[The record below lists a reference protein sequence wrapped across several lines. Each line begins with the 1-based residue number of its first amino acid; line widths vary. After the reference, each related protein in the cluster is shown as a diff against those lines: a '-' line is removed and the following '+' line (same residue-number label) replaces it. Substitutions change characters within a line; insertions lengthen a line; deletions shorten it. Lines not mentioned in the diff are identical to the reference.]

1 MGLLMKNQLARRSVS
16 RRKLGSREI
25 GLQRKT
31 RYQGGGLAGENK
43 GAWSWFYKR
52 KLERKEMSY
61 EDKIWKQGVV

>member
-43 GAWSWFYKR
+43 GA
-52 KLERKEMSY
+52 
-61 EDKIWKQGVV
+61 